1 MAKKR
6 IDILL
11 VERGL
16 APTRTQ
22 AQALIMTGK
31 VLVNEIPVDKAGALV
46 AEEAPLRVKD
56 VLRYVGRGGLKL
68 ERALECF
75 AIDVRDKVCLD
86 VGQSSGGFTD
96 CLLQGGAKKVYGID
110 VGTGQLHWK
119 LVTDARVVV
128 FERENFRLFDI
139 AKIPEPID
147 VVVMDVSFISIKLL
161 LPKIVD
167 LFRRDAG
174 IHTLV
179 ALIKPQFE
187 VGRDFVG
194 KGGIVRDVAARE
206 SVVKEMVAFVATL
219 GFENV
224 RTTPSPITGGDGNI
238 EFLLAATRTTS

>member
-31 VLVNEIPVDKAGALV
+31 VLVNEIPVDKAGSLV
-46 AEEAPLRVKD
+46 AEDAPLRVKD

-75 AIDVRDKVCLD
+75 AIDVTDKVCLD

-96 CLLQGGAKKVYGID
+96 CLLQGGAKKVYGVD
-110 VGTGQLHWK
+110 VGAGQLHWK

-139 AKIPEPID
+139 AKIPEPIA
-147 VVVMDVSFISIKLL
+147 VAVMDVSFISIKLL

-206 SVVKEMVAFVATL
+206 SVVKEMVAFVAAL

-224 RTTPSPITGGDGNI
+224 RTAPSPITGGDGNV
-238 EFLLAATRTTS
+238 EFLLTATSTTP